1 MKHLPDSILPA
12 EWRIG
17 DVSETVTG
25 DAAHRFTILLFSE
38 TNGRWYASA
47 PDFRRCHA
55 RSRDARAAVHRVAT
69 SMERRLRVAD
79 ATSVRPRFEAVL
91 GASGFVALIEEH
103 PTHGWSGHFVD
114 FEGIRCRSASKHDV
128 IAQLRGVESRWIAS
142 QRDGE
147 PPKPRWTPI
156 VAQIALSARTQLRR
170 SPDVSA
176 GQIVFRRNTARLTD
190 PLGGLRTTA

>member
-25 DAAHRFTILLFSE
+25 ASAHRFTILLFSE
-38 TNGRWYASA
+38 ANGRWYASA

-79 ATSVRPRFEAVL
+79 ASAVRPRFEAVL

-103 PTHGWSGHFVD
+103 PTHGWSGHFID
-114 FEGIRCRSASKHDV
+114 FEGLRCRSTSKHDV
-128 IAQLRGVESRWIAS
+128 IAQLRGVESRLIDS
-142 QRDGE
+142 QREGE
-147 PPKPRWTPI
+147 TPQPRWTPI
-156 VAQIALSARTQLRR
+156 VASIALAARAPARR
-170 SPDVSA
+170 SPDVA
-176 GQIVFRRNTARLTD
+176 GGQIVFRCNTARLTD
-190 PLGGLRTTA
+190 PLEGLRTTA